1 MKCFLLEL
9 SNGFLDV
16 TPRTQGIG
24 EEMIHLTEL
33 FFKKYASNATTKE
46 RKRNQ
51 KSAREDL

>member
-24 EEMIHLTEL
+24 EKNDTPH
-33 FFKKYASNATTKE
+33 
-46 RKRNQ
+46 
-51 KSAREDL
+51 